1 MSMTTEY
8 VMFWD
13 ATMSNPNGDMLNDNK
28 PRHDEITGQLEVSD
42 VRIKRY
48 IRDDLAANGH
58 NVLVQNMTDE
68 NGKVLTCE
76 KRVDG
81 IAAGIGKKVTTPEL
95 KKHLLENYIDV
106 RLFGAVIAK
115 KGASFDIMGPLQIA
129 WSKSIHE
136 AEIKTAQ
143 GNSAYASGE
152 GMEQATIWTKH
163 MTPYALFRT
172 YAIFNSKAAEK
183 QGITV
188 SDGDLVSFREAFIQ
202 GFISYRST
210 SKFQM
215 PRMLVEVTYK
225 EHMMDG
231 DLDYVD
237 AKYDCGDLELRNI
250 DQVTFDVGKLK
261 AFYGAYKDHIENI
274 TIYKRM
280 NVKID
285 NVPSEINVVI
295 V

>member
-1 MSMTTEY
+1 MSKTTEY
-8 VMFWD
+8 LMFWD

-28 PRHDEITGQLEVSD
+28 PRYDQITGELEVSD

-48 IRDDLAANGH
+48 IRDELAANGQEI
-58 NVLVQNMTDE
+58 LVQNMTDE
-68 NGKVLTCE
+68 KGKVLTCE
-76 KRVDG
+76 KRVDD
-81 IAAGIGKKVTTPEL
+81 IAAKIGKKITTAEL
-95 KKHLLENYIDV
+95 REHLLRNYIDV

-115 KGASFDIMGPLQIA
+115 KGASFDITGPLQIA
-129 WSKSIHE
+129 WSKSVHE
-136 AEIKTAQ
+136 ADIKTAQ

-188 SDGDLVSFREAFIQ
+188 FDEDLVNFRKAFIQ

-215 PRMLVEVTYK
+215 PRMLVEVIYK
-225 EHMMDG
+225 KHMMDG

-237 AKYDCGDLELRNI
+237 VKYDCGDLELRSI
-250 DQVTFDVGKLK
+250 DQVTFDVSRLK
-261 AFYGAYKDHIENI
+261 AFYDNYEPCIETV

-280 NVKID
+280 GVKIE
-285 NVPSEINVVI
+285 NIPTEFKEITV
-295 V
+295 